1 MRLFVDLTPPV
12 VMNVL
17 RIRCM
22 LSALSI
28 TIYFKAVGFVLSFR
42 VLLLIRILTKQN
54 GLRFSSLGRPL
65 PKVPGTLLSCKNGFK
80 TTATTIRNA
89 KRAMGLLS
97 KKTILHVQHAFLYIC
112 TTMT

>member
-1 MRLFVDLTPPV
+1 MRLSIDLTPPV

-28 TIYFKAVGFVLSFR
+28 TIYFKAVGFVFSFR
-42 VLLLIRILTKQN
+42 VLLLIKILAKQN
-54 GLRFSSLGRPL
+54 GLRFSLLGRPL

-80 TTATTIRNA
+80 VQLGRF
-89 KRAMGLLS
+89 S
-97 KKTILHVQHAFLYIC
+97 KDVGDNN
-112 TTMT
+112 

>member
-1 MRLFVDLTPPV
+1 MRLFIDLTPPV

-28 TIYFKAVGFVLSFR
+28 TISFKAVGFVLSFR

-54 GLRFSSLGRPL
+54 GLRFSSLGRLL

-80 TTATTIRNA
+80 
-89 KRAMGLLS
+89 
-97 KKTILHVQHAFLYIC
+97 VQLGRFSNDDGDNN
-112 TTMT
+112 

>member
-1 MRLFVDLTPPV
+1 MCLFIDLAPQV

-17 RIRCM
+17 RIRSM

-42 VLLLIRILTKQN
+42 ALLLIRILTEKN
-54 GLRFSSLGRPL
+54 GLRFSSLGGPL

-80 TTATTIRNA
+80 VELGT
-89 KRAMGLLS
+89 L
-97 KKTILHVQHAFLYIC
+97 
-112 TTMT
+112 

>member
-1 MRLFVDLTPPV
+1 MRLFIDLTPPI

-28 TIYFKAVGFVLSFR
+28 TIYRYFKAVGFVLSFR

-80 TTATTIRNA
+80 
-89 KRAMGLLS
+89 
-97 KKTILHVQHAFLYIC
+97 VQLGRFSNDDGDNN
-112 TTMT
+112 